1 MGLFDFLFGSTD
13 TSGQDAQL
21 SANAADRDLFQRLAQ
36 QSRQDAIPLFTAAQ
50 EASAQGIQGAL
61 DIFGQTI
68 PQQASLIQQGNLNA
82 QNVIAGGL
90 GGINAAIL
98 GLPQDLSQQALSQ
111 LAQPLSFNTDFAQV
125 NLGEVFDRPTV
136 QFTPGNQPLPP
147 SQLIPPNTQQ
157 GLPSN
162 LDQNLDF
169 NFGRNEEITGGF
181 ETPFQP
187 EAPDIELGI
196 QDIFSRNLS
205 VEQKALAVL
214 QLAQSRGLTPEQLAN
229 QSSLTLEDI
238 LQGQTLT
245 NFRL

>member
-1 MGLFDFLFGSTD
+1 MALFDFLFGGTD

-21 SANAADRDLFQRLAQ
+21 SANAANRDLFQRLAA
-36 QSRQDAIPLFTAAQ
+36 QSRSDAIPLFTSAQ

-68 PQQASLIQQGNLNA
+68 PQQASLIQQGNLGA

-111 LAQPLSFNTDFAQV
+111 LAQPLNFNTDFANV
-125 NLGEVFDRPTV
+125 NLGEVFDRESA
-136 QFTPGNQPLPP
+136 QFIPGNQPLAP
-147 SQLIPPNTQQ
+147 SQLPLSVQQ

-162 LDQNLDF
+162 LPSNINI
-169 NFGRNEEITGGF
+169 NFGRNEGLPGGF

-187 EAPDIELGI
+187 EAPDFEVLL
-196 QDIFSRNLS
+196 QDIFGRDLS
-205 VEQKALAVL
+205 VDQKALAVL
-214 QLAQSRGLTPEQLAN
+214 QLAKSRGLTAEQLAN
-229 QSSLTLEDI
+229 Q
-238 LQGQTLT
+238 
-245 NFRL
+245 